1 MKIFIITLCLTVS
14 LALGSFGVGWSA
26 DLNKGWD
33 AYVKGDYTTALK
45 EFKPLAEGGD
55 KDAQYLL
62 ASWSAYVRCYSRL

>member
-1 MKIFIITLCLTVS
+1 MNRLLITICMIIS
-14 LALGSFGVGWSA
+14 LVCSSFWVVLSA

-33 AYVKGDYTTALK
+33 AYLKGDYTTALK

-62 ASWSAYVRCYSRL
+62 ASLSAYVRCYSRV

>member
-1 MKIFIITLCLTVS
+1 MV
-14 LALGSFGVGWSA
+14 WSA

-33 AYVKGDYTTALK
+33 AYLKGDYTTALK